1 MTPHDLGKTQAESRQ
16 KSRRRSAQIMTEL
29 ALNALERHIK
39 GKRVKQLRQQD
50 LIPAVIYGRHTLPT
64 SVSIP
69 RRELE
74 QVLRQAGSTQLVRV
88 YVGESSEPHNVL
100 VRDSQRDAITGALLH
115 ADLYEV
121 SMTEKITTEIP
132 IVLVGKSPAVDMGL
146 GILVHNLDSI
156 EVECLPGD
164 LIPEIAVDIS
174 GLAAVHDS
182 ITVADLKVSDKLTL
196 LIDPDETLVT
206 IAPLGRE
213 EVEEVVEEAA
223 PTVIGKEEK
232 AAEEDK

>member
-1 MTPHDLGKTQAESRQ
+1 MA
-16 KSRRRSAQIMTEL
+16 EL
-29 ALNALERHIK
+29 ALNALGRQIT
-39 GKRVKQLRQQD
+39 GKRVKQLRQQG
-50 LIPAVIYGRHTLPT
+50 LIPAVIYGRHISPI

-74 QVLRQAGSTQLVRV
+74 HILQQAGSTQLVKV
-88 YVGESSEPHNVL
+88 YVGEGGEPHNVL
-100 VRDSQRDAITGALLH
+100 VRDTQRDAITGALLH

-132 IVLVGKSPAVDMGL
+132 IVLVGKSPAVDMEL
-146 GILVHNLDSI
+146 GILVRNLDSI

-164 LIPEIAVDIS
+164 LVPEIVVDIS

-213 EVEEVVEEAA
+213 EVEEVVEEAE
-223 PTVIGKEEK
+223 PTVIGKKEE
-232 AAEEDK
+232 AEEEDK